1 MRTWAPLWSMI
12 VDSSLWSEPDYV
24 CKIFVTML
32 ALKDSDDVCR
42 INAYQLAQR
51 SRKTEQEVL
60 DALRILSSPDRK
72 RIEPQEFDGRRIQ
85 MHEDGWTILNGPKYR
100 EMMSAEMKRARDR
113 RSQRAKRERDKLLNR
128 PKPGKPLP
136 GETSAVKLYEMGATD
151 QDGQPIQPETTNE
164 ENDGMPANL

>member
-1 MRTWAPLWSMI
+1 MI

-32 ALKDSDDVCR
+32 ALKDADDVCR

-60 DALRILSSPDRK
+60 DALRILSSPDSK

-100 EMMSAEMKRARDR
+100 EMMSIEMKRARDR
-113 RSQRAKRERDKLLNR
+113 RSQQAKRDREKFLKR
-128 PKPGKPLP
+128 PKNGKPLG
-136 GETSAVKLYEMGATD
+136 GEMTYKRMVEAGRADHDSQPIPPEEEPPTD
-151 QDGQPIQPETTNE
+151 ENQDGGSPVDQ
-164 ENDGMPANL
+164 